1 MVCREKYL
9 CITTVTAMRC
19 YRWMRVCEASA
30 GIDTFVAVQR
40 RLSNALLHSRA
51 CAV

>member
-1 MVCREKYL
+1 MVVVRSFL

-19 YRWMRVCEASA
+19 YRWMRVCKASA
-30 GIDTFVAVQR
+30 GIDTFVAIQR
-40 RLSNALLHSRA
+40 RLSNARLHSRA